1 MVLANRR
8 PSECVFM
15 QSGDDVK
22 SEPTCLVEPL
32 KVRVDETLQQTC
44 WRFIASHSYRLI
56 LADTL
61 ISFLANLCFL
71 SNDIIYLL

>member
-44 WRFIASHSYRLI
+44 VGQADHRF
-56 LADTL
+56 T
-61 ISFLANLCFL
+61 FLPLG
-71 SNDIIYLL
+71 SRRHVDIIFG